1 MASQMVTTMLLHTEK
16 NARFIERIQ
25 ARHYALGA
33 EQYVAYLLEEDFV
46 EDQKKRR
53 LVDHENER
61 WNIRQVDYYVDQGSI
76 DLVVVDEQ
84 GRFNINWLTLEGKA
98 GEKFMSMFKNLLQ
111 TQKINIELA
120 DWIQTWLGAAPAPA
134 NGPAADTLYLMLD
147 PPMRAANTEI
157 SSVSELKLVEG
168 MTAEYFER
176 LAPLLSALPKASK
189 ININTALPEVICS
202 ISDKITENDAEAIIE
217 GRGHDGFAKIDELSN
232 VTEVIDKMAD
242 LKSAKLVFSSQY
254 FSTYIKATY
263 RDTSFYMKTLLFRNN
278 EGQVQI
284 AGREIGPNSYWITDK
299 MAPEAN

>member
-1 MASQMVTTMLLHTEK
+1 MASQMVTTLLLHTEK

-46 EDQKKRR
+46 EDKKKKRF
-53 LVDHENER
+53 VDHENER
-61 WNIRQVDYYVDQGSI
+61 WNIRKVDYDVDQGSI

-84 GRFNINWLTLEGKA
+84 GRFNINWLTSEGKT
-98 GEKFMSMFKNLLQ
+98 GEKFMSIFKNLLQ
-111 TQKINIELA
+111 NQDINVELA
-120 DWIQTWLGAAPAPA
+120 DWIQTWLGAAPDAA
-134 NGPAADTLYLMLD
+134 KGEAADNIYLMLD
-147 PPMRAANTEI
+147 PPRRAANTEI
-157 SSVSELKLVEG
+157 ASVSEIKLVEG
-168 MTAEYFER
+168 MTSEYFER
-176 LAPLLSALPKASK
+176 LAPLVSALPKTSK
-189 ININTALPEVICS
+189 INVNTALPEVIRS
-202 ISDKITENDAEAIIE
+202 ISDKITEDDAEAIIE
-217 GRGHDGFAKIDELSN
+217 GRGLDGFAKIDELSN

-284 AGREIGPNSYWITDK
+284 AGREIGPNSYWLTDK
-299 MAPEAN
+299 KAPEAN